1 MELPSPL
8 WLFSLFLIPPLLSSF
23 PAVSFPMIFFP
34 SPHPLSLSLSLTPP
48 ASALALWNLSGLPLW
63 RSSSK
68 SKKTRS
74 FFCGQGERRGRLFWG
89 LFDAKLYIFSLHRK
103 LEYTSMEAVWS
114 WASNSL
120 ETHPW
125 WRTIK
130 AGVFKNR
137 YDYVLGFTAAR
148 RTQTSFFFVVF
159 FTLWQVRMD
168 GCTVAARQKV
178 MYISSLLF
186 SVFFC
191 FFCVTFVILIAPTQQ
206 GTVESGRSDTLHQ
219 STSRRRRRQ

>member
-1 MELPSPL
+1 
-8 WLFSLFLIPPLLSSF
+8 
-23 PAVSFPMIFFP
+23 
-34 SPHPLSLSLSLTPP
+34 
-48 ASALALWNLSGLPLW
+48 
-63 RSSSK
+63 
-68 SKKTRS
+68 
-74 FFCGQGERRGRLFWG
+74 
-89 LFDAKLYIFSLHRK
+89 
-103 LEYTSMEAVWS
+103 MEAVWS

-178 MYISSLLF
+178 MYISSFLF
-186 SVFFC
+186 SVFF
-191 FFCVTFVILIAPTQQ
+191 VSSV
-206 GTVESGRSDTLHQ
+206 
-219 STSRRRRRQ
+219 SRLSF

>member
-1 MELPSPL
+1 MKGEPDSVPRHQSLAFSSPL
-8 WLFSLFLIPPLLSSF
+8 HPTRSHTRSPPLARLSS
-23 PAVSFPMIFFP
+23 
-34 SPHPLSLSLSLTPP
+34 SLSLSLTPP

-148 RTQTSFFFVVF
+148 RTQTSFFFLF
-159 FTLWQVRMD
+159 FLPCGKLNGRLHSCSKTESDV
-168 GCTVAARQKV
+168 
-178 MYISSLLF
+178 YIKF
-186 SVFFC
+186 SVFCFFC

-219 STSRRRRRQ
+219 STSRRRRQQ

>member
-1 MELPSPL
+1 
-8 WLFSLFLIPPLLSSF
+8 
-23 PAVSFPMIFFP
+23 
-34 SPHPLSLSLSLTPP
+34 
-48 ASALALWNLSGLPLW
+48 
-63 RSSSK
+63 
-68 SKKTRS
+68 
-74 FFCGQGERRGRLFWG
+74 
-89 LFDAKLYIFSLHRK
+89 
-103 LEYTSMEAVWS
+103 MEAVWS

-148 RTQTSFFFVVF
+148 RTQTSFFLVVF

-178 MYISSLLF
+178 MYISSFLFFLFLLCHVCHF
-186 SVFFC
+186 DCTDSTGNSRKRQIRYASPEYIQETQTAIEVVRRCQRCSFM
-191 FFCVTFVILIAPTQQ
+191 LI
-206 GTVESGRSDTLHQ
+206 VM
-219 STSRRRRRQ
+219 

>member
-1 MELPSPL
+1 
-8 WLFSLFLIPPLLSSF
+8 
-23 PAVSFPMIFFP
+23 
-34 SPHPLSLSLSLTPP
+34 
-48 ASALALWNLSGLPLW
+48 
-63 RSSSK
+63 
-68 SKKTRS
+68 
-74 FFCGQGERRGRLFWG
+74 
-89 LFDAKLYIFSLHRK
+89 
-103 LEYTSMEAVWS
+103 MEAVWS

-178 MYISSLLF
+178 MYISSFLFFLFLLSHVCHF
-186 SVFFC
+186 DCTDSTGNSRKRQIRYASPEYIQETQTAIEVVRRCQRCSFM
-191 FFCVTFVILIAPTQQ
+191 LI
-206 GTVESGRSDTLHQ
+206 VM
-219 STSRRRRRQ
+219 